1 MDPAAQAAL
10 LANPPY
16 PDENI
21 GHRYIVTLSVTFFF
35 VLLTLALRLYT
46 RINITKS
53 LGWDDYTAILAT
65 LFAVVNLI
73 FQSLNYHNG
82 GGRHALYL
90 SMDQLIQAVKYSNLA
105 MIPFIFCTMLTKIS
119 IAIMV
124 LRLIN
129 IKGMKYYMYFMIG
142 SLVLVNGAAIVI
154 IFSFC
159 RPTYA
164 YWDITV
170 VKPHCWSKK
179 VLETASNVQGAWSI
193 FTDLVCTSVP
203 IIMIWRLQMARN
215 YKLAVSF
222 LIGFGLITTIC
233 SAVRVEHYIKL
244 EANTH
249 SGDSTYDD
257 VSTIVWISLEENI
270 GLISMNLPAL
280 GKLFKLAQDKISGS
294 MRYLLSG
301 SNSKTTKSEGYYSS
315 KGGSKNTGKTDSN
328 IEMVGNRN
336 EKANHR
342 ERERS
347 LEDGDSYDFNTVDVK
362 GHVRMAVSPA

>member
-21 GHRYIVTLSVTFFF
+21 GHRYIRRLANP
-35 VLLTLALRLYT
+35 LL
-46 RINITKS
+46 
-53 LGWDDYTAILAT
+53 ILPSGSD
-65 LFAVVNLI
+65 NH
-73 FQSLNYHNG
+73 SSSS
-82 GGRHALYL
+82 R

-129 IKGMKYYMYFMIG
+129 IKGMKYYI
-142 SLVLVNGAAIVI
+142 
-154 IFSFC
+154 
-159 RPTYA
+159 PTYA

-222 LIGFGLITTIC
+222 LIGFGLI
-233 SAVRVEHYIKL
+233 AVRVEHYIKL